1 MPDLLFEIGTEELP
15 PSLIE
20 NLTNQIKN
28 NITSELK
35 EKYIEVKDEQVKT
48 YNSPRRIAIIID
60 NLPRIQEIKELE
72 VKGPDKTKAF
82 VDGKPTQAAIGF
94 AKKYNLE
101 PKDLKIKEVNGSE
114 YVFVNV
120 KIGGGEV
127 KSILSETLP
136 NSLKKTTGD
145 KFMKWG
151 NHEEK
156 FARPIRW
163 ITAILDKDIVSFT
176 YAGLTSSNKTTPHR
190 FNKNKSIEIKSPK
203 EYEELLS
210 KNNTICDKTKR
221 KEKIQNLLNNKADEI
236 GLKPLIDESLLNEVA
251 NITEDPA
258 ALICQ
263 FDDSYLELPE
273 CVIETVLRKHQKY
286 FVLKDENNKLTNKF
300 VVITNGTGKEENIKK
315 GNEKVVRARLNDA
328 KFFYE
333 EDLKRPFT
341 YEERIKDLSK
351 ITFQKGLGTMQEKT
365 ERVVELSEYI
375 FNLISKSKDEI
386 KNGKFQLKKNTL
398 LDGAKLCKL
407 DLVTHM
413 VFEMPELQ
421 GLVGKEYAI
430 KNSFSEII
438 SSSIAGHYNP
448 SNIDTAGMIIG
459 LADRID
465 NLICLFSI
473 GKIPTSSTDPFALRV
488 QTNWLFNIVDRL
500 QDQYSTTLNINS
512 IIDSHSKKI
521 KADAEIGQKVK
532 DFLKERFRLRCE
544 STHTALPDHI
554 NAVFATKDPLDNI
567 QDCSQ
572 NINLLSK
579 YFTTQEEKEKAF
591 LVAAKRSIKIVSN
604 DTSGSLDT
612 DKLKTGEEK
621 TLLNH
626 FNEIENNSS
635 YKDIEEY
642 YKTLRELSTPIN
654 SFFEKVLVN
663 DPDPKI
669 KEARQGLLKKGKMLF
684 EKICDFNQI
693 VERN

>member
-15 PSLIE
+15 PGLIE

-35 EKYIEVKDEQVKT
+35 EKYIEIKEEQIKT

-60 NLPRIQEIKELE
+60 NLPKVQEVKELE

-114 YVFVNV
+114 YVFANV
-120 KIGGGEV
+120 QAGGEDV
-127 KSILSETLP
+127 KSLLSEILP
-136 NSLKKTTGD
+136 NSLKKTTGE

-163 ITAILDKDIVSFT
+163 ITAILDKDIVPFS
-176 YAGLTSSNKTTPHR
+176 YAGLVSSNKTTPHR

-203 EYEELLS
+203 EYEESLS
-210 KNNTICDKTKR
+210 KNNTICDKIKR
-221 KEKIQNLLNNKADEI
+221 KEKIQNLLSSKADEI
-236 GLKPLIDESLLNEVA
+236 GLKPLIDESLLNEVT

-286 FVLKDENNKLTNKF
+286 FVLKDRNNKLTNKF
-300 VVITNGTGKEENIKK
+300 VVITNGIGKEENIKK

-341 YEERIKDLSK
+341 YEDRIKDLAK
-351 ITFQKGLGTMQEKT
+351 ITFQKGLGTMEEKVG
-365 ERVVELSEYI
+365 RIIKLSEYT
-375 FNLISKSKDEI
+375 FNLIPTSDK
-386 KNGKFQLKKNTL
+386 LKKN
-398 LDGAKLCKL
+398 DVIEVAKLCKL
-407 DLVTHM
+407 DLVTQM

-421 GLVGKEYAI
+421 GAIGKEYAA
-430 KNSFSEII
+430 KNGFSEIV
-438 SSSIAGHYNP
+438 SNGVKGHYNP
-448 SNIDTAGMIIG
+448 LNIDTAGMIVGI
-459 LADRID
+459 ADRID

-473 GKIPTSSTDPFALRV
+473 GKIPTSSADPFALRV
-488 QTNWLFNIVDRL
+488 QTNWLFNIIEKL
-500 QDQYSTTLNINS
+500 EDQYKTTLNINS
-512 IIDSHSKKI
+512 IIDNHSKEI
-521 KADAEIGQKVK
+521 KANAQTIQKVK
-532 DFLKERFRLRCE
+532 DFLIERLKLRYE
-544 STHTALPDHI
+544 SIYTALPDHI
-554 NAVFATKDPLDNI
+554 DAALATKDPLNNI
-567 QDCSQ
+567 QAIAK
-572 NINLLSK
+572 NINFLSK
-579 YFTTQEEKEKAF
+579 YFTNPKEKEKEF
-591 LVAAKRSIKIVSN
+591 LVAAKRSIRIVTN
-604 DTSGSLDT
+604 DTNGNLDISL
-612 DKLKTGEEK
+612 LKTQEEID
-621 TLLNH
+621 LLNK
-626 FNEIENNSS
+626 FKEIESKTFSTN
-635 YKDIEEY
+635 EEY
-642 YKTLRELSTPIN
+642 FIELKNLTGPIN

-663 DPDPKI
+663 DPDPEI
-669 KEARQGLLKKGKMLF
+669 KKARQGLLKKGKMLF
-684 EKICDFNQI
+684 ERICDFNQI